1 VIPWTIVPYPDELWY
16 SVCARWSARLGFS
29 SVKAACRVL
38 YGQPSTIPAVSVA
51 LHLDRIVANLPPGH
65 TLDVDRIIDGHTL
78 LPLYSPFLPPSRVH
92 SLRMLMRGD
101 DASTMHMQLGLS
113 KRTIPAPEDLRYCP
127 ICVVEDR
134 ERYGEAYWH
143 RLHQVPGLFLCPLH
157 ASTLMSSNIS
167 RMKIG
172 RSKGFVTAETALLAP
187 MLRSVTA
194 PIAYFD
200 LHMRLAKDVEWLFR
214 YGASANDSQFFRS
227 RYLALLIEHGLA
239 RPHGVLRLD
248 AFLKVFTE
256 RFPPEFLA
264 AVGCALHAQPKR
276 TWPVRLAQKTEHGHH
291 PMRHLLFMQLLDMQL
306 LDCSAEQFFAMPEP
320 VGPFGP
326 GPWPCLN
333 PACADYRR
341 PVISAPEKMTWR
353 RGGEAATVVF
363 SCACGFA
370 YRRVGPDRGGERRF
384 TMFGI
389 VRSGPLWDAMLET
402 LWHDTS
408 VNLAAVAGRLNL
420 SIDSTNYHAARLRL
434 PFPCPGSR
442 STVSAGVL
450 EARGMRPR
458 GRSQINPIMRQRHRR
473 AWSEAMTADA
483 SAGTA
488 MLRKREPT
496 AYNWLRKY
504 DSVWFAEH
512 SPHAQGQ
519 SPRRPGIDYAARDLE
534 LASLVADA
542 AQELRDR
549 EPPKRI
555 TRHAIS
561 AILGR
566 AELLSPPRLAQ
577 LPHTRAALT
586 VAEESL
592 VDVAV
597 RRVWFATKRF
607 HREGLV
613 PTRPQLERAA
623 QCYRPSQRALIEAH
637 TAIDIALASF
647 NAPGKIRQGNSIS
660 SS

>member
-1 VIPWTIVPYPDELWY
+1 MIPWTIVPYPDELWY

-38 YGQPSTIPAVSVA
+38 YGQPSQIPAVSVA

-65 TLDVDRIIDGHTL
+65 NLDADRIIDGHTL
-78 LPLYSPFLPPSRVH
+78 LPLYSPFLPPDRVH

-113 KRTIPAPEDLRYCP
+113 KRTIPVPEDLRYCP
-127 ICVVEDR
+127 VCVVEDR

-143 RLHQVPGLFLCPLH
+143 RLHQVPGLFLCPAH
-157 ASTLMSSNIS
+157 ASALISSNIS
-167 RMKIG
+167 RMAIR
-172 RSKGFVTAETALLAP
+172 RSRGFVTAEGALPAP
-187 MLRSVTA
+187 LPRSATA
-194 PIAYFD
+194 PIPYVAS
-200 LHMRLAKDVEWLFR
+200 HMRLAKDVEWLFQHR
-214 YGASANDSQFFRS
+214 VSANEPPFFRS
-227 RYLALLIEHGLA
+227 RYLALLIQHGLA
-239 RPHGVLRLD
+239 RPHGVLRRD
-248 AFLKVFTE
+248 AFLNVFTE
-256 RFPPEFLA
+256 RFPAEFLA
-264 AVGCALHAQPKR
+264 AVGCALHPQPAH
-276 TWPVRLAQKTEHGHH
+276 TWPVRLTQKTTHSHH
-291 PMRHLLFMQLLDMQL
+291 PLRHLLFMQLLG
-306 LDCSAEQFFAMPEP
+306 CSIERFFAMPQP
-320 VGPFGP
+320 VGPFGS

-353 RGGEAATVVF
+353 RGGEAATGVF

-370 YRRVGPDRGGERRF
+370 YRRVGSDPAGERRF
-384 TMFGI
+384 TMLGI
-389 VRSGPLWDAMLET
+389 VRSGPLWDTMLET

-450 EARGMRPR
+450 EARGIRPR
-458 GRSQINPIMRQRHRR
+458 GRSQIDPVMRQRHRT

-483 SAGTA
+483 SVGTT
-488 MLRKREPT
+488 MLRKREPA

-504 DSVWFAEH
+504 DSAWFAEY
-512 SPHAQGQ
+512 SPQAQGQ

-555 TRHAIS
+555 SCHAIS

-577 LPHTRAALT
+577 LPHTCAALT

-592 VDVAV
+592 ADVAV

-607 HREGLV
+607 HREGLE
-613 PTRPQLERAA
+613 PMRPQLERAA
-623 QCYRPSQRALIEAH
+623 QCYRPSQRALIEVQ
-637 TAIDIALASF
+637 TAIDLALASF
-647 NAPGKIRQGNSIS
+647 NALGKIRQGNSIS